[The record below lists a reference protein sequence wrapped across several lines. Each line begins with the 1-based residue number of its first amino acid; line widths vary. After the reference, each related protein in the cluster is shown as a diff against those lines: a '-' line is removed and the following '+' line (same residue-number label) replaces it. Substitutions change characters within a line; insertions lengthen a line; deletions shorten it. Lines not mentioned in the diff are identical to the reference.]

1 MMSDRRYP
9 TRYCVF
15 QNAVHDITYGLFE
28 QDGCCTA
35 QGEKMSSIEEAVNR
49 KQKSLKVLHPV
60 RDEGFKEVGTLVGL
74 LIYGLGVNLFLRPL
88 HLYSGGFM
96 GFSQLIVTVLR
107 DYMGLN
113 IGKIDLSGIIYY
125 ILNIPGL
132 ILAFK
137 YMPKRFFFR
146 TIYTVTCMTLIL
158 TIIPI
163 PRSPMLD
170 EKIANCLVAGLL
182 AGVGIGLVLRMG
194 ACDGGTDLIG
204 MLLVQKKGFTSVG
217 RLSILTN
224 FVLYGICLILFDIPT
239 VIFSLAYSMVC
250 SLMCDKMHLQNI
262 NVQMMI
268 VTKLTDIEPMEIEL
282 MGRTHHGVTY
292 WDTVGAY
299 TGSKERILMMIVSK
313 YEVAEIK
320 AIVNSFDPSAFVIIN
335 EGIDIEGKFLKKL
348 V

>member
-1 MMSDRRYP
+1 
-9 TRYCVF
+9 
-15 QNAVHDITYGLFE
+15 
-28 QDGCCTA
+28 
-35 QGEKMSSIEEAVNR
+35 MSSVQEAVQHRQQTIEQPNR
-49 KQKSLKVLHPV
+49 L
-60 RDEGFKEVGTLVGL
+60 RREGSKESGTLLGI
-74 LIYGLGVNLFLRPL
+74 LIYAIGVNLFLRPL

-96 GFSQLIVTVLR
+96 GFSQLAVTLLH
-107 DYMGLN
+107 DYAGIMPG
-113 IGKIDLSGIIYY
+113 GRDLSGVIYY
-125 ILNIPGL
+125 LLNIPGL

-146 TIYTVTCMTLIL
+146 TIYTVSCMTVML
-158 TIIPI
+158 TLIPI
-163 PRSPMLD
+163 PKTPIL
-170 EKIANCLVAGLL
+170 EETIANCLVAGLL
-182 AGVGIGLVLRMG
+182 AGVGVGIILQMG
-194 ACDGGTDLIG
+194 SCDGGMDLIG
-204 MLLVQKKGFTSVG
+204 MLLVQKKGFTSIG
-217 RLSILTN
+217 RINIITN
-224 FVLYGICLILFDIPT
+224 CLLYGIFLILFDIPT
-239 VIFSLAYSMVC
+239 VIYSLAYSMVC